1 MEDLNAIGAEAI
13 AEAAEKCDIIAIDE
27 IGPMELFS
35 EKFKQATRKALESR
49 KPVLAVVHWK
59 AIDRLIS
66 EAKNRQDAEKFTV
79 TQENRDKLP
88 EAIVEKAVRVL
99 N

>member
-1 MEDLNAIGAEAI
+1 V
-13 AEAAEKCDIIAIDE
+13 EKCDIIAIDE

-59 AIDRLIS
+59 AKDRLII
-66 EAKNRQDAEKFTV
+66 EAKNREDAEIFTV
-79 TQENRDKLP
+79 THEKLDKMP
-88 EAIVEKAVRVL
+88 EAIAEKAVES
-99 N
+99 